1 MMKTVALIPARKGSE
16 RAKLKNLALLNG
28 KPLISYAITSAIKSG
43 SFDQVVVDADHEYF
57 LKIAEEF
64 GAEFYLRPELLGSSE
79 TKIDDVVYDFI
90 LKHPGHENVAI
101 VNPVNPLLT
110 SFEIKSVVD
119 QFFAQNLDSVNTVEE
134 KYSHFLFED
143 KPINFTFSEK
153 LTKTQDLIPVQII
166 SYAVQ
171 MWKVSSFKQSMEN
184 TGHGVFSGKV
194 GFVPVSK
201 RGSFNIKH
209 PDDICMADSILSSG
223 VIEIKYYGNLE
234 TASVL

>member
-1 MMKTVALIPARKGSE
+1 MKTVALIPARKGSE

-28 KPLISYAITSAIKSG
+28 KPLISYAITESIESG
-43 SFDQVVVDADHEYF
+43 SFDRVIVNSDHEYF

-90 LKHPGHENVAI
+90 LKHPDYENIAI

-110 SFEIKSVVD
+110 SVEIKSVVD
-119 QFFAQNLDSVNTVEE
+119 QFFAQNLDSANTVEE

-171 MWKVSSFKQSMEN
+171 MWKVSSFKQSMES

-194 GFVPVSK
+194 GFVPISK
-201 RGSFNIKH
+201 RGSVNIKH
-209 PDDICMADSILSSG
+209 PDDICMADSILSSE
-223 VIEIKYYGNLE
+223 VKEIKYYGNLE